1 MKRFTLPSFL
11 LSSALFVACG
21 PSAAPE
27 QQPTEQPAPTTEQS
41 LTNIELV
48 ETALDAQLA
57 ATAAQV
63 GADVHALEINEPVT
77 GNVSPADAAPIAL
90 ELVSDPR
97 LPWTPGGVTLT
108 RAQVRSQI
116 GTTLAND
123 IERYINT
130 GESYTAYVY
139 GWSRE
144 TQPDYC
150 STGHFWTLVFN
161 QARFVI
167 TVEVS
172 GGNEC

>member
-1 MKRFTLPSFL
+1 MKRLTLPSFL

-21 PSAAPE
+21 PSAEPV
-27 QQPTEQPAPTTEQS
+27 QQPELAPTTGQS
-41 LTNIELV
+41 LTGLELV
-48 ETALDAQLA
+48 ETALDARLA

-63 GADVHALEINEPVT
+63 GADVHALEINAPVT
-77 GNVSPADAAPIAL
+77 GTVSPTEAGPLAL
-90 ELVSDPR
+90 ELVSDSR
-97 LPWTPGGVTLT
+97 MPWRYGATLT
-108 RAQVRSQI
+108 REQVRGYI

-130 GESYTAYVY
+130 GESYTASIY

-150 STGHFWTLVFN
+150 STGRFYALVFN
-161 QARFVI
+161 QARFVM
-167 TVEVS
+167 TVEIN

>member
-1 MKRFTLPSFL
+1 MKRLTLPSFL

-21 PSAAPE
+21 PAAEPTKQPE
-27 QQPTEQPAPTTEQS
+27 PTSTTEQS
-41 LTNIELV
+41 VTNIELV

-77 GNVSPADAAPIAL
+77 GTVSPADAAPLAI
-90 ELVSDPR
+90 ELVSDSR
-97 LPWTPGGVTLT
+97 MPWQYGATLT
-108 RAQVRSQI
+108 RAQVRAQI

-130 GESYTAYVY
+130 GESYTAVVY

-150 STGHFWTLVFN
+150 STGHFYTLVFN
-161 QARFVI
+161 QARFVM
-167 TVEVS
+167 TVEVN